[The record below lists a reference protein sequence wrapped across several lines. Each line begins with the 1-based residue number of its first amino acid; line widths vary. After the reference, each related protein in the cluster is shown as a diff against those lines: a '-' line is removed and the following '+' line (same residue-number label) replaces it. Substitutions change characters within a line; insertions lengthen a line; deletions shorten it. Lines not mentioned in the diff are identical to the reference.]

1 MTSALSLEFDYVIVG
16 GGSAGCVLAGRLSE
30 DPAVSVCLLEAGGPD
45 DSVLIRAPLGFA
57 ATAAL
62 GLHNW
67 GFQTVPQAGFKGRR
81 GFAPRGKVMGGSS
94 SVNAMVYAR
103 GNPRDYDHWAALGN
117 PGWGWQDVLPY
128 FKKAE
133 HSACTGPDAYRGV
146 GGPLPVSFLPSA
158 SPINEAFEQACE
170 AQGIPRTPDYNGAQQ
185 FGVGRA
191 QVTQKNGERWN
202 AARAYVAPHARRSNL
217 TVISHAEAS
226 RVLLEGQRA
235 VGVVF
240 RQGKNAHK
248 TPLQERTV
256 RARREVLLSA
266 GAYGSPKL
274 LMLSG
279 IGPAQHLQQLGIGLR
294 HGLPGVGENLQDHLS
309 AVLIYR
315 NLKPET
321 TLGFSMAGG
330 RALLASI
337 GQWRRQRTGWI
348 TSNVSETQAF
358 VSTDG
363 NTQHPDIQLAL
374 CNGIIDDHTRKRH
387 WGHGYTLHVTLM
399 RPQSRGS
406 VRLHSAD
413 PAAAPLIDPAFLSA
427 ANDMACL
434 VKGTQLGLDIMNAA
448 PLASYRGPML
458 YAVNRDDPAHI
469 AAFLREHS
477 DTEYHPVGTCK
488 MGPVTDPLAVVDAEL
503 RVHGVA
509 GLRVVDASVMPC
521 LVSGNTNAPTIM
533 LAEKAAAMVCGKL
546 NQSQSARRL

>member
-1 MTSALSLEFDYVIVG
+1 MPFAPSLEFDYVIVG

-30 DPAVSVCLLEAGGPD
+30 DPAVTVCLLEAGGPD
-45 DSVLIRAPLGFA
+45 DSVLVRAPLGFA

-67 GFQTVPQAGFKGRR
+67 GFETVPQAGFKGRR
-81 GFAPRGKVMGGSS
+81 GFAPRGKVLGGSS
-94 SVNAMVYAR
+94 SVNAMVYTR
-103 GNPRDYDHWAALGN
+103 GNPHDYDGWAALGN

-128 FKKAE
+128 FKKSE
-133 HSACTGPDAYRGV
+133 HSECTGANDLRGV
-146 GGPLPVSFLPSA
+146 GGPLNVSFLPSA
-158 SPINEAFEQACE
+158 SSINEAFEQACQ

-202 AARAYVAPHARRSNL
+202 AARAYVTPHLQRPNL

-226 RVLLEGQRA
+226 RVLLDGQRA
-235 VGVVF
+235 VGVTF
-240 RQGKNAHK
+240 RQGQKNAQ
-248 TPLQERTV
+248 QERTL
-256 RARREVLLSA
+256 RAKREVLLAA

-274 LMLSG
+274 LLLSG
-279 IGPAQHLQQLGIGLR
+279 IGPADHLQAHGIEVK
-294 HGLPGVGENLQDHLS
+294 HALPGVGENLQDHLS

-315 NLKPET
+315 NLRPET

-330 RALLASI
+330 RAMLAAI
-337 GQWRRQRTGWI
+337 NQWRRHRTGWV

-363 NTQHPDIQLAL
+363 HTDHPDIQLAL

-399 RPQSRGS
+399 RPQSRGTL
-406 VRLHSAD
+406 RLQSAD
-413 PAAAPLIDPAFLSA
+413 PAAPPLIDPAFFSA
-427 ANDMACL
+427 AADMARL
-434 VKGTQLGLDIMNAA
+434 VRGTQLGLDIMNSA

-458 YAVNRDDPAHI
+458 YEVDRKDPARI
-469 AAFLREHS
+469 ADFLRDHS

-488 MGPVTDPLAVVDAEL
+488 MGPANDAMAVVDAQL
-503 RVHGVA
+503 RVHGLQ
-509 GLRVVDASVMPC
+509 GLRVVDASVMPT
-521 LVSGNTNAPTIM
+521 LVSGNTNAPTMM
-533 LAEKAAAMVCGKL
+533 LAEKAAAMMT
-546 NQSQSARRL
+546 STTSTAP